1 MHATPTESDHCM
13 AQLPN
18 PGIHASRTSH
28 PREESGVENASA
40 APQESAADSASTRD
54 EQLRET
60 AHELFAANGLAVPL
74 ADVARAAGVGVATL
88 YRRYK
93 DKDILI
99 LDVYRELMTEGELFA
114 ITANGCAE
122 PWAGIEYFLRR
133 STDQLLQDRGMRELV
148 LGGYIGGAGWAR
160 GSTHQELIA
169 ALDQMEAKVTAQLKI
184 LVARAKAAK
193 VVREDFEHHDLLL
206 ISAMAQA
213 ALPVDHRGAAAVGQ
227 RALQLLI
234 EGIRPAPEKLQ

>member
-1 MHATPTESDHCM
+1 MT
-13 AQLPN
+13 QLPN
-18 PGIHASRTSH
+18 PDTHASRTSH
-28 PREESGVENASA
+28 LREQSGVEHASA
-40 APQESAADSASTRD
+40 PHQETAAASTSTRD
-54 EQLRET
+54 EQLRQT
-60 AHELFAANGLAVPL
+60 AHELFAANGLGVPL
-74 ADVARAAGVGVATL
+74 ADVAKAVGVGVATL

-99 LDVYRELMTEGELFA
+99 VDVYREHMAEGERFA
-114 ITANGCAE
+114 MTANSYAD
-122 PWAGIEYFLRR
+122 PWAGMEYFLRS
-133 STDQLLQDRGMRELV
+133 STEQLLQDRGMRELV
-148 LGGYIGGAGWAR
+148 LGGYIGSAGWAR

-169 ALDQMEAKVTAQLKI
+169 ALDKMEGSVTAQLKI

-193 VVREDFEHHDLLL
+193 VVRDDFEHHDLLL

-234 EGIRPAPEKLQ
+234 EGFRSTPLGTA